1 MDDKVTKTQDHRTLV
16 SAFMFSGVFSFVVA
30 VVFMLSS
37 ISGHDVSHPFGMLT
51 SILCR

>member
-1 MDDKVTKTQDHRTLV
+1 MDDKVTKTQDHHALV

-30 VVFMLSS
+30 ALFMLSS
-37 ISGHDVSHPFGMLT
+37 ISGHGMDQPFGMLT